1 MNTSN
6 TVIFGNGVTLTLTE
20 TATHVVVSNGDKW
33 GKYLNEQGA
42 LSRVAQGLAVGMK
55 TYYNWVKWS

>member
-1 MNTSN
+1 MKVSN

-20 TATHVVVSNGDKW
+20 TATHVVVSNGEEW
-33 GKYLNEQGA
+33 GKYLNEPAA

-55 TYYNWVKWS
+55 TYYNWAK